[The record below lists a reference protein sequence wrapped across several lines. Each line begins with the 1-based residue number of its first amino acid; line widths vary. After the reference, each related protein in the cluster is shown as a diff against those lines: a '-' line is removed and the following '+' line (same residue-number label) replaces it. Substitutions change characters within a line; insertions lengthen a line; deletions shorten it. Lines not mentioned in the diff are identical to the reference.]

1 MMNLVLQSVKSLE
14 DRRTIP
20 IPHLLP
26 NPFLLPHAGTNQIR
40 SKGLRNTCFSLSP
53 QSGTPSKAIQFIFY
67 RNTPIWQVKRLEKY
81 MNLFHYSGAPN
92 YYKLR

>member
-1 MMNLVLQSVKSLE
+1 MNLVLQSVNHWKT
-14 DRRTIP
+14 DGPYPFP
-20 IPHLLP
+20 IFSRIL
-26 NPFLLPHAGTNQIR
+26 LLPHAGTNQIR

-67 RNTPIWQVKRLEKY
+67 RNTPIWQVKRMEKY
-81 MNLFHYSGAPN
+81 MNLFHYSGTPN